1 MSRKFIGAV
10 AVTAVLAVGATVL
23 PAGQA
28 SASEA
33 GRVSAHVVQV
43 AQEAPRAGGRAEVVR
58 AQGNRML
65 ESRHS
70 MGAQAR
76 AFPWIV
82 AHAVYLIV
90 RFGIPWLIRYAGDV
104 FRAVFTSQALRTL
117 ACRELR
123 RQGNG
128 WGWSGYCQ
136 NT

>member
-10 AVTAVLAVGATVL
+10 AVAAVLAVGATVL

-33 GRVSAHVVQV
+33 GRMSAHVVQGSGS
-43 AQEAPRAGGRAEVVR
+43 ATGRR
-58 AQGNRML
+58 QSRGSPAQGNRAPVAAQ
-65 ESRHS
+65 H
-70 MGAQAR
+70 GAQAR
-76 AFPWIV
+76 AFPWILP
-82 AHAVYLIV
+82 HAVYLIV

-104 FRAVFTSQALRTL
+104 FRPVFTSQALRL
-117 ACRELR
+117 CLSRAR